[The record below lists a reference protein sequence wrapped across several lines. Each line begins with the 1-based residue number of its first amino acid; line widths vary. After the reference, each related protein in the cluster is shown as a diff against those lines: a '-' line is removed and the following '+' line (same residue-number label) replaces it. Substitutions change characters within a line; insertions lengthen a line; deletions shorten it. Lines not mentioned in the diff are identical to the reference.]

1 MSKISMLCQ
10 AFFLVSILTVWFD
23 VYIGRCGSQRVSM
36 MSQAQQ
42 LFTGSASKSVY
53 FIGAVLLSRP
63 CHVSYRVWDCWGSVE
78 QYCWIYW
85 LGQNHVLLKLLI
97 CSVAAIVNQ
106 LLTHTLCFGVGCDGK
121 CGASGKEYRTIYWHV
136 L

>member
-63 CHVSYRVWDCWGSVE
+63 CHGKLPCLRLLGFRWAILLDLLVGSKPCTFKTLNMFSGCYSQPVADSYIVFWSRLWWQVWCQW
-78 QYCWIYW
+78 
-85 LGQNHVLLKLLI
+85 
-97 CSVAAIVNQ
+97 
-106 LLTHTLCFGVGCDGK
+106 
-121 CGASGKEYRTIYWHV
+121 
-136 L
+136 